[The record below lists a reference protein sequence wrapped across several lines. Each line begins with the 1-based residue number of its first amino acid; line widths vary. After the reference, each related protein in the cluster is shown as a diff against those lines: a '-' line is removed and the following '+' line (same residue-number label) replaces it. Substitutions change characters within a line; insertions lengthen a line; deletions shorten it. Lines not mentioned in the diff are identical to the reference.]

1 MVRRACNENSKHN
14 CGGLRPERAG
24 RDHPLVRRPGS
35 AEDVPDAEQ
44 LIFQVEREP
53 EEIVPTVSKTLFRE
67 FYDRLIPEGT
77 YGPNP
82 DPKWSD
88 LFVVFSDGERACIS
102 AALGEEGLAVALQS
116 SVFHEVEEDEPRLQ
130 DALIFGCLSDD
141 TVPSLTHAMFFAGIV
156 RGVDPISDQHACFQ
170 ELLELAVAAL
180 SNPSSTEEETFWPV
194 FGFMIGLAACGL
206 EADASGTSAPG
217 G

>member
-1 MVRRACNENSKHN
+1 M
-14 CGGLRPERAG
+14 
-24 RDHPLVRRPGS
+24 
-35 AEDVPDAEQ
+35 
-44 LIFQVEREP
+44 
-53 EEIVPTVSKTLFRE
+53 
-67 FYDRLIPEGT
+67 
-77 YGPNP
+77 
-82 DPKWSD
+82 
-88 LFVVFSDGERACIS
+88 
-102 AALGEEGLAVALQS
+102 QS

-141 TVPSLTHAMFFAGIV
+141 TVSSLTHAMFFAGIV

-194 FGFMIGLAACGL
+194 FGFMIDLAACGL
-206 EADASGTSAPG
+206 EADASGTSTPG